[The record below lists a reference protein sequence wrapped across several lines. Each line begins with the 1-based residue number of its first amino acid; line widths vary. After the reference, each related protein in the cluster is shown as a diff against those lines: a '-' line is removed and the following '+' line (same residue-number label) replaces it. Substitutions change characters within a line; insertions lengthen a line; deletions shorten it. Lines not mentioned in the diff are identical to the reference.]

1 VRRPGGIEALA
12 QLEVERAARRS
23 AVARR
28 LIGELAPYKSS
39 LLVAAGFIAIMAF
52 AQAAGPYLVGR
63 AIDVDIGHGD
73 ALGLLERMAALL
85 AVYGAGAL
93 ARRAQTK
100 RVGVVGQR
108 VLATL
113 RTKLFDHL
121 QRLPMTYFDRRP
133 IGDLMSRLL
142 SDIDTLSQF
151 LTQGLTQL
159 VGPLFGLLGIL
170 ASMLRLNLR
179 LALACFTIIPVMLF
193 TTWFFAA
200 RARKA
205 YRKARQTVGDVN
217 ADLQEE
223 IGGVRE
229 AQAFNRTERNIE
241 RFRGRNAANRNANVT
256 AVGITSAFSP
266 AMDLLST
273 LSMALVIGYGG
284 YLVSNG
290 SLTVGLLAS
299 FLIYVQ
305 QFFQPVQMAASV
317 YTQMQSALAGAERI
331 FSILDEAPEP
341 ADPPGVTDLP
351 QPAEA
356 EGRSIRSGGRIDFD
370 DVSFAYELSRPVL
383 HGVSFT
389 VEPGQTV
396 ALVGRTGAG
405 KTTVASL
412 IPRFYDATGGSIR
425 IDGLDVRQVTRRSL
439 RRHMAMV
446 PQEPFLFSG
455 SVADNIAYGRAEASR
470 SEIEA
475 AARAVNAHDFITAL
489 PKGYD
494 TVLGESGLSL
504 SQGQRQLLAFARAI
518 AADPRILIL
527 DEATANIDSRTE
539 ELIQRALGKLLA
551 GRTSV
556 VIAHRLS
563 TIRSSDLILVVDA
576 GRIVERGRHEELL
589 ALGGLYAELYRR
601 QFREPPSQR
610 VA

>member
-1 VRRPGGIEALA
+1 MRRPGGIEALA

-28 LIGELAPYKSS
+28 LLGELRPYVRS
-39 LLVAAGFIAIMAF
+39 LLVACGFIAVMAA
-52 AQAAGPYLVGR
+52 AQAVGPYLVGR
-63 AIDVDIGHGD
+63 AIDVDIGHRD
-73 ALGLLERMAALL
+73 ARGLLWRMAELFI
-85 AVYGAGAL
+85 VYGAGAL
-93 ARRAQTK
+93 ARRGQTL

-108 VLATL
+108 VLADL
-113 RTKLFDHL
+113 RKRLFDQL
-121 QRLPMTYFDRRP
+121 QRLPLAYFDRRP

-151 LTQGLTQL
+151 LTQGITQL
-159 VGPLFGLLGIL
+159 VGPIIGLLGIL
-170 ASMLRLNLR
+170 VSMLKLKAS

-217 ADLQEE
+217 ANLQEE

-241 RFRGRNAANRNANVT
+241 RFRGRNAANRDANVS

-273 LSMALVIGYGG
+273 LATALVIGYGG
-284 YLVSNG
+284 YLVSRG

-331 FSILDEAPEP
+331 FSILDEPPEP
-341 ADPPGVTDLP
+341 ADPPGAIELP
-351 QPAEA
+351 LT
-356 EGRSIRSGGRIDFD
+356 EGRIEFD
-370 DVSFAYELSRPVL
+370 AVDFAYDPSRPAL
-383 HGVSFT
+383 HGTSFT

-405 KTTVASL
+405 KTTIASL
-412 IPRFYDATGGSIR
+412 IPRFYDVAAGAVR
-425 IDGLDVRQVTRRSL
+425 LDGRDVRLVTRRSL
-439 RRHMAMV
+439 RRHLAMV

-455 SVADNIAYGRAEASR
+455 TVADNIGYGRPDASR
-470 SEIEA
+470 AEIEA
-475 AARAVNAHDFITAL
+475 AARAVNAHGFISAL

-494 TVLGESGLSL
+494 TMLGESGLSL

-527 DEATANIDSRTE
+527 DEATANVDSRTE

-563 TIRSSDLILVVDA
+563 TIRNADLILVVDA
-576 GRIVERGRHEELL
+576 GRIAERGRHDELL
-589 ALGGLYAELYRR
+589 ARGGLYADLYRR
-601 QFREPPSQR
+601 QFREPARER

>member
-12 QLEVERAARRS
+12 QIEVERAARRS

-28 LIGELAPYKSS
+28 LIGELRPYQSS
-39 LLVAAGFIAIMAF
+39 LWVAAVFIGLMAF
-52 AQAAGPYLVGR
+52 AQAAGPWLVGR
-63 AIDVDIGHGD
+63 AIDVDIGHKD

-85 AVYGAGAL
+85 LVYATGAL
-93 ARRAQTK
+93 ARRAQTL

-113 RTKLFDHL
+113 RTRLFDHL
-121 QRLPMTYFDRRP
+121 QRLPLSYFDRRP

-159 VGPLFGLLGIL
+159 IGPLFGLLGIL
-170 ASMLRLNLR
+170 AAMLRLNVS

-193 TTWFFAA
+193 TTWYFAA
-200 RARKA
+200 RARRA

-223 IGGVRE
+223 IGGIRE

-241 RFRGRNAANRNANVT
+241 RFRGRNAANRDANVT

-273 LSMALVIGYGG
+273 LSTALVIGYGG
-284 YLVSNG
+284 YLVG
-290 SLTVGLLAS
+290 RGPLTVGLLAS

-331 FSILDEAPEP
+331 FTILDEAPEP
-341 ADPPGVTDLP
+341 ADPPGVIDLP
-351 QPAEA
+351 
-356 EGRSIRSGGRIDFD
+356 RSQGRIEFD
-370 DVSFAYELSRPVL
+370 EVSFAYELSRPVL
-383 HGVSFT
+383 QGVTFS

-412 IPRFYDATGGSIR
+412 IPRFYDATSGAVR
-425 IDGLDVRQVTRRSL
+425 IDGHDVRQLTRRSL
-439 RRHMAMV
+439 RRHLAMV

-470 SEIEA
+470 TEIEA
-475 AARAVNAHDFITAL
+475 AARVVNAHEFISAL

-518 AADPRILIL
+518 AADPKILIL

-539 ELIQRALGKLLA
+539 ELIQRALGKLLS

-563 TIRSSDLILVVDA
+563 TIRSADLILVVDA
-576 GRIVERGRHEELL
+576 GRIVERGKHEELL
-589 ALGGLYAELYRR
+589 AKGGLYADLYRR
-601 QFREPPSQR
+601 QFRDPPARDR

>member
-1 VRRPGGIEALA
+1 
-12 QLEVERAARRS
+12 
-23 AVARR
+23 
-28 LIGELAPYKSS
+28 
-39 LLVAAGFIAIMAF
+39 
-52 AQAAGPYLVGR
+52 
-63 AIDVDIGHGD
+63 
-73 ALGLLERMAALL
+73 
-85 AVYGAGAL
+85 
-93 ARRAQTK
+93 
-100 RVGVVGQR
+100 
-108 VLATL
+108 
-113 RTKLFDHL
+113 
-121 QRLPMTYFDRRP
+121 
-133 IGDLMSRLL
+133 
-142 SDIDTLSQF
+142 
-151 LTQGLTQL
+151 
-159 VGPLFGLLGIL
+159 
-170 ASMLRLNLR
+170 
-179 LALACFTIIPVMLF
+179 
-193 TTWFFAA
+193 
-200 RARKA
+200 
-205 YRKARQTVGDVN
+205 VGDVN

>member
-28 LIGELAPYKSS
+28 LIGELAPYASA
-39 LLVAAGFIAIMAF
+39 LLVAAGLIAVMAF
-52 AQAAGPYLVGR
+52 AQAAGPWLVGR
-63 AIDVDIGHGD
+63 AIDVDIGHKD
-73 ALGLLERMAALL
+73 AAGLLLRMAELL
-85 AVYGAGAL
+85 AVYGLGAL
-93 ARRAQTK
+93 ARRAQTR

-113 RTKLFDHL
+113 RTRLFDHL
-121 QRLPMTYFDRRP
+121 QRLPLSYFDRRP

-159 VGPLFGLLGIL
+159 IGPLFGLLGIL
-170 ASMLRLNLR
+170 AAMLRLNVA
-179 LALACFTIIPVMLF
+179 LALACFGIIPIMLF

-200 RARKA
+200 RARRA

-223 IGGVRE
+223 IGGIRE

-241 RFRGRNAANRNANVT
+241 RFRGRNAANRDANVS

-273 LSMALVIGYGG
+273 LSTALVIGYGG
-284 YLVSNG
+284 YLVGRG

-341 ADPPGVTDLP
+341 ADPPG
-351 QPAEA
+351 AEEIPRA
-356 EGRSIRSGGRIDFD
+356 SGRIEFE

-383 HGVSFT
+383 QGVSFT
-389 VEPGQTV
+389 IEPGQTV

-412 IPRFYDATGGSIR
+412 IPRFYDATGGAVR
-425 IDGLDVRQVTRRSL
+425 VDGHDVRRVTRRSL
-439 RRHMAMV
+439 RRHLAMV

-455 SVADNIAYGRAEASR
+455 SVADNIAYGRPGASR
-470 SEIEA
+470 SEIEG
-475 AARAVNAHDFITAL
+475 AARVVNAHDFISSL

-539 ELIQRALGKLLA
+539 ELIQRALAKLLS

-563 TIRSSDLILVVDA
+563 TIRGADLILVVDD

-589 ALGGLYAELYRR
+589 ARGGLYADLYRR
-601 QFREPPSQR
+601 QFRDPPARDR